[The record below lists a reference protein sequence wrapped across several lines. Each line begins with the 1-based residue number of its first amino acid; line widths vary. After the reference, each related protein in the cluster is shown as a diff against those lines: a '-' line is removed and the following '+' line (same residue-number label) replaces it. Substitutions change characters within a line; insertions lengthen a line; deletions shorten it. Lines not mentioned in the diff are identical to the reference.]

1 MDELLEKMIAA
12 KVDEVLE
19 SQQPTDTPDGKV
31 WGIKDFCASAA
42 VEEAATGCVSISC
55 TPSAT
60 KSGSS
65 TIPSTD
71 GCTTRAR

>member
-31 WGIKDFCASAA
+31 WGIKDFCR
-42 VEEAATGCVSISC
+42 ECCG
-55 TPSAT
+55 
-60 KSGSS
+60 
-65 TIPSTD
+65 
-71 GCTTRAR
+71 